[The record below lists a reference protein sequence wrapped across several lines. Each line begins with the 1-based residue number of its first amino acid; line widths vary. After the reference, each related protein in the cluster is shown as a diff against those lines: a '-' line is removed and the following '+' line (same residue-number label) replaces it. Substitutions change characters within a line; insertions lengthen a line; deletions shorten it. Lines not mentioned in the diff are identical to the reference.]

1 MIARG
6 VVRIVAWLVLA
17 YLALPLVIIVGAS
30 VTQSQF
36 LAFPPKGITLH
47 WYGVAMQDASY
58 MSAFATSTV
67 LAAVATVVSV
77 VMAVSASIALT
88 RFEVPGRGV
97 IEAVLM
103 SPLVLPSLV
112 LGAAILQYGSAIG
125 MVRSFS
131 ALLVGHVVIIFPLVM
146 RSVLPQLVG
155 GLRSLE
161 EASFDLGA
169 TPIETFF
176 LVVLPQIKG
185 GVISGAV
192 LAFITSWINVEMSI
206 FNTTPALTT
215 MPVKLFNYVQYTI
228 DPTIAAVS
236 AISILGAAAALVVL
250 DLLFGLDVLPK
261 SN

>member
-6 VVRIVAWLVLA
+6 ILRIIAWLVLA

-30 VTQSQF
+30 VTTSQF
-36 LAFPPKGITLH
+36 LTFPPRGLTLH
-47 WYGVAMQDASY
+47 WYAVAMKDPSY
-58 MSAFATSTV
+58 MSAFATSTL
-67 LAAVATVVSV
+67 LAAIATLVAVL
-77 VMAVSASIALT
+77 MAVSASLALT
-88 RFEVPGRGV
+88 RYEVRGRGV

-103 SPLVLPSLV
+103 SPLVLPHLV

-125 MVRSFS
+125 IVRSFS
-131 ALLVGHVVIIFPLVM
+131 ALLVGHIVIIFPLVM

-161 EASFDLGA
+161 EASQDLGA
-169 TPIETFF
+169 SSVETFF
-176 LVVLPQIKG
+176 LVTLPQIRG

-206 FNTTPALTT
+206 FNTTPDLTT

-236 AISILGAAAALVVL
+236 AISILGAAVSLVVL
-250 DLLFGLDVLPK
+250 DLIFGLDVLPK

>member
-6 VVRIVAWLVLA
+6 LLRIIAWLILA

-30 VTQSQF
+30 MTKSQF
-36 LAFPPKGITLH
+36 LTFPPQGITLH
-47 WYGVAMQDASY
+47 WYWVAMQDASY
-58 MSAFATSTV
+58 VSAFASSTI
-67 LAAVATVVSV
+67 LAAVSTAIAV
-77 VMAVSASIALT
+77 VMAVSASRAIT
-88 RFEVPGRGV
+88 RYEVPGRYV

-103 SPLVLPSLV
+103 SPLVLPHLV

-125 MVRSFS
+125 MVRSFP

-161 EASFDLGA
+161 EASLDLGA
-169 TPIETFF
+169 SSMETFF
-176 LVVLPQIKG
+176 LVVLPQIRG

-206 FNTTPALTT
+206 FNTTPELST

-236 AISILGAAAALVVL
+236 AISILGAAASLIVL
-250 DLLFGLDVLPK
+250 DLIFGLDVLPK

>member
-6 VVRIVAWLVLA
+6 IIRIIAWLVLA

-30 VTQSQF
+30 VTSSQF
-36 LAFPPKGITLH
+36 LTFPPRGITLH

-58 MSAFATSTV
+58 MSAFATSTI
-67 LAAVATVVSV
+67 LAAIATVIAVA
-77 VMAVSASIALT
+77 MAVSVSLAIT
-88 RFEVPGRGV
+88 RYEVPGRGV

-103 SPLVLPSLV
+103 SPLVLPQLV
-112 LGAAILQYGSAIG
+112 LGAAILQYGTAIG
-125 MVRSFS
+125 IVRSFP

-146 RSVLPQLVG
+146 RSVLPQLDG

-161 EASFDLGA
+161 EASLDLGA
-169 TPIETFF
+169 SSIETFF
-176 LVVLPQIKG
+176 FVVLPQIRG

-206 FNTTPALTT
+206 FNTTPELTT

-236 AISILGAAAALVVL
+236 AISILGAATSLVIL
-250 DLLFGLDVLPK
+250 DFLFGLDVLPK